1 MKKEN
6 LIITILTVVSLVG
19 ITSASVIGRE
29 VRKDKVKVEVVS
41 GNLDELDNT
50 KLVYTNYMNKSKSIN
65 TVISSDGI
73 TKNSDDLGR
82 NPSLWS
88 YSEVGIRSVINRGR
102 YNNNLHIKV
111 NLLKERLDLSMS
123 YIDKS
128 KKDKDIS
135 IDIEILKNILGV
147 KSVDYIQIYMAREY
161 GDTLKILCDVG
172 TKKNINGVETMVG
185 VGYRLLNINLN
196 TFEVDEVKEARN
208 ITARSPLYLSEK
220 YLYVEGREE
229 SNGYDDSIVR
239 YDINDISKFK
249 VFKYE
254 SCDVINSGKKL
265 VLYNNTE
272 KSEYQNIDIS
282 IINMKTDDTLEY
294 KNVDLFTEEESKKYM
309 LNHINAFD
317 DKIVINYFKNNN
329 SAEILDDGESFTRIL
344 DLKTNEIV
352 LELKSNTGND
362 YIEVIDY

>member
-1 MKKEN
+1 M
-6 LIITILTVVSLVG
+6 
-19 ITSASVIGRE
+19 
-29 VRKDKVKVEVVS
+29 
-41 GNLDELDNT
+41 
-50 KLVYTNYMNKSKSIN
+50 
-65 TVISSDGI
+65 
-73 TKNSDDLGR
+73 
-82 NPSLWS
+82 
-88 YSEVGIRSVINRGR
+88 
-102 YNNNLHIKV
+102 
-111 NLLKERLDLSMS
+111 KERLDLSMS

-128 KKDKDIS
+128 KKDEDIS
-135 IDIEILKNILGV
+135 IDTEILENLLGV
-147 KSVDYIQIYMAREY
+147 KSIDYIQIYMAREY

-172 TKKNINGVETMVG
+172 TKTNVNGVETMVG

-220 YLYVEGREE
+220 YLYVEGRKEI
-229 SNGYDDSIVR
+229 NGYDDSIVR

-272 KSEYQNIDIS
+272 KSKYQNIDIS
-282 IINMKTDDTLEY
+282 IINMKTDAILEY
-294 KNVDLFTEEESKKYM
+294 KNITVFTEEESKKYM
-309 LNHINAFD
+309 LNHINDFG
-317 DKIVINYFKNNN
+317 DKIVISYFKNNN
-329 SAEILDDGESFTRIL
+329 SAEILDDDERFTRIL